1 MLDDI
6 EIDRLLTE
14 AEERLK
20 TKAATQGSAIVRTDE
35 INLSGEAKK
44 ATARKGYSLLPIVS
58 RYAAD
63 FYSVCR
69 SSAMP

>member
-14 AEERLK
+14 AEERLN
-20 TKAATQGSAIVRTDE
+20 TKAAAQGSAIVSTDE
-35 INLSGEAKK
+35 ISLNDEAKK
-44 ATARKGYSLLPIVS
+44 ATARKGYALLPVLS

-63 FYSVCR
+63 FYSGCR